1 MSPATVMNF
10 LMKYPSMIK
19 WLFAAVFIFSMQIL
33 PAQVKE
39 ADLPARPVPPRLV
52 NDLADVLSD
61 GQEQALE
68 SKLVAFDD
76 STSTQI
82 AVVTIRTTAPY
93 VISDFAYSLGR
104 YWGVGQK
111 DFNNGAVV
119 LAAIDDHEVWIATGY
134 GLEPFVTDGRAK
146 RIIEQHII
154 PQFRDGNYYAGL
166 DAAADQIIAYTK
178 GEFDAVDEPENSDEG
193 PGILTIIIIII
204 IILFLISRGNRN
216 GGVTYGRRGPT
227 YWGGGF
233 GGFGGFGGGGSGGGG
248 FGGFG
253 GGGFGGGGAG
263 GRW

>member
-10 LMKYPSMIK
+10 LMRYPSMIK
-19 WLFAAVFIFSMQIL
+19 WLFAAVLSFSTQIL

-39 ADLPARPVPPRLV
+39 ADLPARPVPSRLV

-104 YWGVGQK
+104 YWGVGQR

-119 LAAIDDHEVWIATGY
+119 IAAIDDHEVWIATGY

-178 GEFDAVDEPENSDEG
+178 GEFDAVDEPDSDEG

-204 IILFLISRGNRN
+204 IILVLLSRGNRN

-227 YWGGGF
+227 YWG